1 MYRLSDEYKAGIRT
15 KPIPE
20 IQRSLPSGVRQDA
33 STAFRTWKD
42 ELGTGFRRRSHG
54 LVDRQATKEA
64 TARTNENGGM
74 MRKTILVQ
82 IIFITAMLAFVTA
95 PREVQIIHDIKSP
108 KVQITATPTATPT
121 TVVAK
126 NATTQP
132 TPKPTK
138 RPTPKPTA
146 KPTPKPTTKPTK
158 TRSGLRVG
166 DRIKGSLTYYCCC
179 PRCCGSHVRQVS
191 KGVYRSTTASGM
203 RVQTGQAPPYPIV
216 SCNWLPLG
224 SKVEVNGTIY
234 TVEDRG
240 GGGLS
245 RVGALDVYLESH
257 AKALKL
263 GRKSATIRIVR
274 IGR

>member
-1 MYRLSDEYKAGIRT
+1 
-15 KPIPE
+15 
-20 IQRSLPSGVRQDA
+20 
-33 STAFRTWKD
+33 
-42 ELGTGFRRRSHG
+42 
-54 LVDRQATKEA
+54 
-64 TARTNENGGM
+64 

-82 IIFITAMLAFVTA
+82 IIFITLMLIFAMA
-95 PREVQIIHDIKSP
+95 PREVQAIHDIKSP
-108 KVQITATPTATPT
+108 KVQITSTPTATPEPT
-121 TVVAK
+121 AVVAK
-126 NATTQP
+126 YATTQP
-132 TPKPTK
+132 TPKPTVK
-138 RPTPKPTA
+138 QTTNVQKMHNATPKPTA
-146 KPTPKPTTKPTK
+146 KPTKTAKTT
-158 TRSGLRVG
+158 RYGLRVG

>member
-1 MYRLSDEYKAGIRT
+1 
-15 KPIPE
+15 
-20 IQRSLPSGVRQDA
+20 
-33 STAFRTWKD
+33 
-42 ELGTGFRRRSHG
+42 
-54 LVDRQATKEA
+54 
-64 TARTNENGGM
+64 

-82 IIFITAMLAFVTA
+82 IIFITLMLIFAMA
-95 PREVQIIHDIKSP
+95 PREVQAIHDIKSP
-108 KVQITATPTATPT
+108 KVQITSTPTATPEPT
-121 TVVAK
+121 AVVAK

-216 SCNWLPLG
+216 GCNWLPLG
-224 SKVEVNGTIY
+224 SRVEINGTIY

-245 RVGALDVYLESH
+245 RVGNLDVYVH
-257 AKALKL
+257 QGHKKALRL
-263 GRKSATIRIVR
+263 GKRSVTIRIIR